1 MRVTDGRV
9 VLVTGKGGVGK
20 TTVAVSIAVAAAERG
35 KRVVLCETSGNTVVP
50 GLFGKAPRGYELTEL
65 APRLYTMS
73 ITPEAAIEDYVVQ
86 VVRFKRLYHLVFRN
100 QVMGPF
106 IDAVPGLHDLIQ
118 LGKVWDLE
126 RLRSAGRPT
135 WDLIVVDAPATGH
148 GLTMLHA
155 PRAMMDLTVAGPF
168 HQNAGLVAAL
178 VEDPAR
184 TSLVLVALP
193 EDLPVNETLDLY
205 DGLDDLRPLV
215 RGVVLN
221 EVHPPAVPDVRAWH
235 RWRHR
240 LLEQAD
246 AAGRESIALADL
258 ALARTEAE
266 HVAAARLGAIP
277 APLVSLP
284 FRFHRNLGPDDF
296 TALARKLEAIA

>member
-20 TTVAVSIAVAAAERG
+20 TTVALAIAVAAARSG
-35 KRVVLCETSGNTVVP
+35 KRVVVCETSGNTVVP
-50 GLFGKAPRGYELTEL
+50 GLFGKAPRGYALTEL
-65 APRLYTMS
+65 APNLYTMS

-205 DGLDDLRPLV
+205 EGLGQLRPLV

-221 EVHPPAVPDVRAWH
+221 EVHPPPFPDLTAWH

-240 LLEQAD
+240 LEEQAD
-246 AAGRESIALADL
+246 AAGREAIVLADL
-258 ALARTEAE
+258 ALARQEAE
-266 HVAAARLGAIP
+266 HVATARLGGIP
-277 APLVSLP
+277 APLVPLP
-284 FRFHRNLGPDDF
+284 FRFHRDLGPDDF
-296 TALARKLEAIA
+296 DALAHRLGPLV